1 MSVDAR
7 KEEYE
12 FVELFG
18 KPALF
23 TNARIQTDSVPEGW
37 FCYDLRGSDDDPGQ
51 PVTLEILVV
60 VNHAGTILT
69 QENISFPK
77 GKNYLPLGE
86 GLNFLGGHMDLAAFC
101 EEYGLSYP
109 AETRKYIPRPA
120 APEERDL
127 FFALPPEQDAELG
140 AIGHVRMDFGHRGE
154 EFWHTWWP
162 RGPEELNS
170 QEFKEELTLV
180 VNELR
185 TGPLKSLKGMKQF
198 CWDHGGE
205 IEGGIC
211 TQNYGYIIET
221 ERYRYCLRCNP
232 FPGDYQAY
240 LTCFDKRVQEMN
252 MAQKAGKNLVGRVS
266 FANGDVIEYTDPA
279 EYLKA
284 IREEIPYHATSGFR
298 YETLTDDPQVRKAAD
313 DALYD
318 LYGEGNPKELK
329 DYDSPRSAME
339 MEGM

>member
-1 MSVDAR
+1 MR
-7 KEEYE
+7 
-12 FVELFG
+12 
-18 KPALF
+18 
-23 TNARIQTDSVPEGW
+23 R
-37 FCYDLRGSDDDPGQ
+37 FCR
-51 PVTLEILVV
+51 E
-60 VNHAGTILT
+60 AGG
-69 QENISFPK
+69 E
-77 GKNYLPLGE
+77 LGE
-86 GLNFLGGHMDLAAFC
+86 NF
-101 EEYGLSYP
+101 
-109 AETRKYIPRPA
+109 
-120 APEERDL
+120 
-127 FFALPPEQDAELG
+127 
-140 AIGHVRMDFGHRGE
+140 
-154 EFWHTWWP
+154 
-162 RGPEELNS
+162 
-170 QEFKEELTLV
+170 
-180 VNELR
+180 
-185 TGPLKSLKGMKQF
+185 
-198 CWDHGGE
+198 
-205 IEGGIC
+205 GIR
-211 TQNYGYIIET
+211 QYGYVVET
-221 ERYRYCLRCNP
+221 EHYRYCLRCNP